1 MAKTGATFETQMP
14 LGLLPMRLYMILA
27 QFKVSE
33 NLLAK
38 ITLVELF
45 LKVVSV
51 QVVLKLLLGLEG
63 I

>member
-1 MAKTGATFETQMP
+1 MAKTGTTFEAQMP
-14 LGLLPMRLYMILA
+14 LGLLPVSLYVILA
-27 QFKVSE
+27 HFKVSE